1 MEKLNNNEN
10 EILLKALLIA
20 NERLGTGYKEK
31 EIKDRKTLENTSMSL
46 TDCANLL
53 GIKFADFKSY
63 LLEHHYIFLT
73 KYVKKIRCYTEYSTN
88 KGNGL
93 FYLKID
99 YDRNDGRE
107 LIQTKVTL
115 KGFEYFKKKFEE
127 EGVI

>member
-1 MEKLNNNEN
+1 MSNLNNDEN

-20 NERLGTGYKEK
+20 NERLETGYKQK
-31 EIKDRKTLENTSMSL
+31 EITDKKTLENTAMSL

-53 GIKFADFKSY
+53 GIKFATFKSY
-63 LLEHHYIFLT
+63 LLEHHYIYLT
-73 KYVKKIRCYTEYSTN
+73 KYTKKIRCHTEYSTN

-107 LIQTKVTL
+107 LIQTKPTL
-115 KGFEYFKKKFEE
+115 KGYEYFKKKLEE
-127 EGVI
+127 EGLI